1 MWKCERCGEEIED
14 QFKACWKCDGQE
26 AEPESKAQRA
36 ALQCLRCQAGME
48 YQGRK
53 HLHEGDWIDSTHHLP
68 VDAYVCPR
76 CGRLELF
83 AGNVGEELRPE

>member
-14 QFKACWKCDGQE
+14 QFKSCWKCAEQE
-26 AEPESKAQRA
+26 AQRT
-36 ALQCLRCQAGME
+36 ALQCPRCQAGME

-53 HLHEGDWIDSTHHLP
+53 HLHEGDWIDRTHHLP
-68 VDAYVCPR
+68 VDAYVCLR

-83 AGNVGEELRPE
+83 AGNVGEALRPE

>member
-14 QFKACWKCDGQE
+14 QFKACWKC
-26 AEPESKAQRA
+26 AEPESTTSRPAIE
-36 ALQCLRCQAGME
+36 CLRCETEME

-53 HLHEGDWIDSTHHLP
+53 HLHEGEWIEGTHRLP

-76 CGRLELF
+76 CGHLELF
-83 AGNVGEELRPE
+83 AGEVGKELRPE